1 MRSPRALILA
11 ALLVLGACSDD
22 NHDGENTPS
31 TDTSDTVDSQPVDA
45 SNACAL
51 LSPNDFAVVGFTVD
65 DDGVDVSENFTLA
78 TTSSVA
84 CQWTNFDDN
93 VGGSWELIIGIGD
106 AEAAYEFEVSFAQLD
121 TFTTLDIGDEAYLAD
136 KVSSFDADDH
146 DYEAGVRVSDTF
158 FTLSTT
164 DDRGAEAIVAL
175 ATLIADRLTS

>member
-1 MRSPRALILA
+1 MLA
-11 ALLVLGACSDD
+11 ALVVLGACSDD
-22 NHDGENTPS
+22 NQDGTSTPS
-31 TDTSDTVDSQPVDA
+31 TDASDTVDSPPVAA

-51 LSPNDFAVVGFTVD
+51 LSPDDFAVAGFTVD
-65 DDGVDVSENFTLA
+65 DDGVDVSENFNLA

-93 VGGSWELIIGIGD
+93 VGGSWELIIGTGD
-106 AEAAYEFEVSFAQLD
+106 AQAAYEFELSFAQLD

-146 DYEAGVRVSDTF
+146 DYEAGVRIGDTF

-164 DDRGAEAIVAL
+164 DDSGAEAIAAL
-175 ATLIADRLTS
+175 AELVADRLTS